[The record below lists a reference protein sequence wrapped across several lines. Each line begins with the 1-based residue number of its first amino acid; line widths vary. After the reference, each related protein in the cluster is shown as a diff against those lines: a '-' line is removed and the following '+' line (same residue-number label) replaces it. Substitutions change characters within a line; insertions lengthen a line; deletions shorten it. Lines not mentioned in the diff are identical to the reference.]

1 MSRNRDAKANT
12 NASRTNRRR
21 KRKRRSRAK
30 AVQKARTLHQRN
42 GTAKRDI
49 PTIRDSGSIRFHDQK
64 THKRANRASSPSSSS
79 SSSSSLR
86 VDIFILFFSSI
97 IALCRR
103 LLLRPFCLASP
114 ATSLTAALLLLPCSS
129 AFHLF
134 PRLLASIGSLARP
147 AAAGSVQ
154 FQMLHTHSLSWRTF
168 SRLLAQPDG
177 CAHGQQRRR
186 LNPDERA
193 HRRTRLC
200 ASHQTRISKL
210 VSPSSVVKL

>member
-12 NASRTNRRR
+12 NASRTNRRT

-30 AVQKARTLHQRN
+30 AVQKARMLHQRN

-64 THKRANRASSPSSSS
+64 THKRANRASSS

-86 VDIFILFFSSI
+86 VDIFILFLSFI
-97 IALCRR
+97 IALCCC

-114 ATSLTAALLLLPCSS
+114 ATSLTAALLLLPRSS
-129 AFHLF
+129 VFHLF

-147 AAAGSVQ
+147 AAVGSVQ

-177 CAHGQQRRR
+177 CAHGQHRRR
-186 LNPDERA
+186 LNSDERA